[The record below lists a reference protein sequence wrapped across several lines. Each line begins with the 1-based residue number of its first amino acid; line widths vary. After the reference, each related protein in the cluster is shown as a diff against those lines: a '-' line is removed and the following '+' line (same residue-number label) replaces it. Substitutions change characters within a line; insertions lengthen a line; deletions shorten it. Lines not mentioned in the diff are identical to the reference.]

1 MDEVSRYKKMKRLG
15 LSPLACRLF
24 SKRFGPEVFDRI
36 EELNRRDAR
45 KAQKAQSRRR
55 SLGQKRR
62 RRPKIVDITVGDS
75 ENDDED
81 DENEDEANLEAEIAL
96 YSQVLAHNEADKA
109 SRQERKQYN
118 LLPVLT
124 EEEMMIEM
132 D

>member
-1 MDEVSRYKKMKRLG
+1 MDEVNRYKKMKRLG

-24 SKRFGPEVFDRI
+24 SKRFGPEVLDRI

-45 KAQKAQSRRR
+45 KAHKAQSRRL
-55 SLGQKRR
+55 SVGQTRR
-62 RRPKIVDITVGDS
+62 RRPKIVDITVEDS
-75 ENDDED
+75 ENDD
-81 DENEDEANLEAEIAL
+81 EDEANLEAEIAL
-96 YSQVLAHNEADKA
+96 YSQVLAHNEAEKA

>member
-24 SKRFGPEVFDRI
+24 SKRFGPEVLDRI

-62 RRPKIVDITVGDS
+62 RRPKIVDITVEDS
-75 ENDDED
+75 ENDD
-81 DENEDEANLEAEIAL
+81 EDEANLEAEIAL
-96 YSQVLAHNEADKA
+96 YSQVLAHNEAEKA

-118 LLPVLT
+118 ILPVLT